1 MIKGIYTSAVG
12 MQSRMLEEEISAN
25 NLANLNTTGFKK
37 DTVYFKKLL
46 DGNMV
51 QLNLDGSQGSLAES
65 QNVQTNFAQ
74 GELKETGNSLD
85 VALDGTGFFT
95 VLTEDGEAY
104 TRNGY
109 FQLDEDGQLMTAN
122 GYKVMGTAGPIQLF
136 PGQVEIRGNGEIY
149 QNNAL
154 VDKLKIVDFQKP
166 YSLLKLGESLFQE
179 TDNSEMVDVGNTMFR
194 QGYLEESNVNP
205 IYEMVKLITIAK
217 AFQAGQKAIQAQ
229 NNTLEKAVNSV
240 GRF

>member
-37 DTVYFKKLL
+37 DTVHFKKLL

-51 QLNLDGSQGSLAES
+51 KLNFDGSQGSLAES
-65 QNVQTNFAQ
+65 QNVQTNCAE

-85 VALDGTGFFT
+85 VAVDGTGFFT

-194 QGYLEESNVNP
+194 QGYFEESNVNP